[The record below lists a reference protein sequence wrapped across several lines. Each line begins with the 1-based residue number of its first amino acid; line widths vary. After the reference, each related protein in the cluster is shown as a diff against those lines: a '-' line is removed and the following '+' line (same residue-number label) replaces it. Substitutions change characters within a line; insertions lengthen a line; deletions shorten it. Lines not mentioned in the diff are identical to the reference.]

1 VSRCENTAFSCSE
14 APVLYCARFCLI
26 SCTLGTV
33 AGSMPSARYCASF
46 SCNSLCKPS
55 AFAVPEAAKLSFTL
69 ALRRWLQI
77 MVNLRCPR
85 IKDAINA
92 EIQFRPVDLEYFFQL
107 LNEVVVFAHG
117 FLLWVVC
124 KAIVF
129 MSQ

>member
-1 VSRCENTAFSCSE
+1 MRKNGVFVLGSAGTVLRQFLFDFLYLGHGRRINAIS
-14 APVLYCARFCLI
+14 PVLRFFFRQFSLQAI
-26 SCTLGTV
+26 KIRR
-33 AGSMPSARYCASF
+33 AGSCQ
-46 SCNSLCKPS
+46 
-55 AFAVPEAAKLSFTL
+55 AFVHFGFEAM
-69 ALRRWLQI
+69 LQI
-77 MVNLRCPR
+77 MVNLRRAR
-85 IKDAINA
+85 IEDAINA